1 MTQLRAAKVA
11 KIVDDIPPLEVD
23 DPDGDAELLVLGWGS
38 TYGTILAAARRV
50 RERGKKVATAHLV
63 HLNPMPANT
72 GGIVK
77 RYAKVL
83 IPELNTGQLAMLIRS
98 EHLVDAK
105 TFSKVQG
112 QPIFAEELED
122 EIPRV
127 IGEETRV
134 GGDKVMDR

>member
-1 MTQLRAAKVA
+1 MTQLRASKVA
-11 KIVDDIPPLEVD
+11 KIVEDIPALHVD
-23 DPDGDAELLVLGWGS
+23 DPDGDAEVLVLGWGS

-50 RERGKKVATAHLV
+50 RESGRKVATAHLV

-72 GGIVK
+72 GEVVH

-98 EHLVDAK
+98 AHLVDAR

-122 EIPRV
+122 EILKVMDGDR
-127 IGEETRV
+127 
-134 GGDKVMDR
+134 DKVMDG